1 MLSRE
6 DKILIKNLWESK
18 TYSSRRL
25 VKEFPNKNWKRRTLD
40 DFLRKLR
47 STGSIERTAGSGR
60 PKSSRTEERISAVDE
75 LIQSQED
82 KPKTHLS
89 TRQISRELNLP
100 RTTVRRIIHNDL
112 NLKCLKR
119 CRAQELT
126 IANRQARLVRARQ
139 LLKRFSASDVSFIFF
154 TDEKLF
160 TVAAPSNTQN
170 DRVYVPRSVPKKQI
184 SSDRLLRTRST
195 FSKSLMVSVGISKLG
210 RTELIFVDPG
220 AKINGQYYRD
230 VMLAQHLLP
239 AMRHISGNMFVFQ
252 QDSAPAHRA
261 RETVE
266 FLTRNTPSFIDPKM
280 WPPNSP
286 DLNPVDYSIWSIM
299 EQRVYQTRI
308 QNTDELRQRLIA
320 VWNELEQHLIDNAI
334 DQWRRR
340 LSACVREKGSH
351 FEHKL

>member
-1 MLSRE
+1 MLSLE
-6 DKILIKNLWESK
+6 DKIFIKNLWQCKNYGSK
-18 TYSSRRL
+18 RL
-25 VKEFPNKNWKRRTLD
+25 IKEFPDKNWKKGTLD
-40 DFLRKLR
+40 NFLRKLKA
-47 STGSIERTAGSGR
+47 TGSVERTVGSGR
-60 PKSSRTEERISAVDE
+60 PRSSRTEDNITAVEE
-75 LIQSQED
+75 LIQSQEG
-82 KPKTHLS
+82 KPKTHMS

-100 RTTVRRIIHNDL
+100 RTTVMRIIHDDL
-112 NLKCLKR
+112 EFKCLKR
-119 CRAQELT
+119 RRAQELT
-126 IANRQARLVRARQ
+126 TANCQARLIRARQ
-139 LLKRFSASDVSFIFF
+139 LLHRFSASDVGFIFF

-160 TVAAPSNTQN
+160 TVAAPSNPQN
-170 DRVYVPRSVPKKQI
+170 DRVYVHRATPKKQI

-195 FSKSLMVSVGISKLG
+195 FSQSLMVSVGISKL
-210 RTELIFVDPG
+210 RCTELIFVDPG

-239 AMRHISGNMFVFQ
+239 AMRHISGNMFIFQ

-266 FLTRNTPSFIDPKM
+266 YLTRNTPDFIGPEM

-299 EQRVYQTRI
+299 DQRVYQNRI
-308 QNTDELRQRLIA
+308 ENTGELRQRLVS
-320 VWNELEQHLIDNAI
+320 VWNDLEQHVIDTAV

-340 LSACVREKGSH
+340 LAACVRENGGH